1 VPATT
6 SPKPSPAV
14 PSVVT
19 ADGGRLAFPL
29 CRDPRWQEPLRRV
42 FDRCLAL
49 LGERLGPDQLVAL
62 VLTGSFA
69 RGEGSVMSAGGRPRV
84 LGDIEFLVVL
94 PTETTFH
101 RLRAEFPGWS
111 REASERVR
119 DLVDVDIE
127 FGPVEV
133 GYLARRARPSIF
145 VHDLI
150 RHGKVVSGPA
160 DILERVPPFEAADIP
175 REDALFLVFNRAIEQ
190 LEAYDRAAELE
201 GAALWELA
209 YQRVKL
215 VLDLAGSAL
224 AFTGRHEA
232 SYAERP
238 RAFREVLL
246 TAPGLARR
254 LPAGFT
260 EELERAAR
268 LKLLPGDG
276 SGVLPSHLPLD
287 AQRLWVRERIVSGVP
302 AALAVLR
309 WELGE
314 LLGVE
319 PDAGRGRS
327 DEREI
332 VELVDRWMRSQRWG
346 RRAWDWAKVALHP
359 IPAPLPVS
367 RVRAARLAMRSTPRG
382 LLYAA
387 GALAYLNLH
396 RPAVRPRAIARL
408 LFARPQACRRPAT
421 QRRAITA
428 LWRWCVRNN

>member
-6 SPKPSPAV
+6 SPEPWPAV
-14 PSVVT
+14 PVAT
-19 ADGGRLAFPL
+19 GAGGRLAFPL
-29 CRDPRWQEPLRRV
+29 CHDPRWQEPIRRV
-42 FDRCLAL
+42 FERCVAFLR
-49 LGERLGPDQLVAL
+49 ERLGPDELVAL

-84 LGDIEFLVVL
+84 LGDIEFLAVL
-94 PTETTFH
+94 RTEIAFH
-101 RLRAEFPGWS
+101 RLRAKFPGWS
-111 REASERVR
+111 REASEHVR
-119 DLVDVDIE
+119 DLVDVDLE

-133 GYLARRARPSIF
+133 SYLARRARPSIF

-150 RHGKVVSGPA
+150 RHGKVVWGPP
-160 DILERVPPFEAADIP
+160 DILEAVPPFVASDIP

-190 LEAYDRAAELE
+190 LEAYDRASELD
-201 GAALWELA
+201 GTALWEIA

-232 SYAERP
+232 SYAARP
-238 RAFREVLL
+238 RAFRELLL

-260 EELERAAR
+260 EELERAAH
-268 LKLLPGDG
+268 LKILPGDG
-276 SGVLPSHLPLD
+276 TGVLPAHLPVD
-287 AQRLWVRERIVSGVP
+287 AQRLWVRDRIAAGVP
-302 AALAVLR
+302 AAIAVLR

-319 PDAGRGRS
+319 PPTGAGPS
-327 DEREI
+327 DERE
-332 VELVDRWMRSQRWG
+332 LTALLARWMRSQRWG

-367 RVRAARLAMRSTPRG
+367 RVRAARLALRSTPRG

-396 RPAVRPRAIARL
+396 RPAVRPPAISRL
-408 LFARPQACRRPAT
+408 LFARARASRHPAA

-428 LWRWCVRNN
+428 LWRWCVRNT